1 MIKKCD
7 FKNQTLESTVLSL
20 KTNLKKFKVNSDT
33 SMKKMS
39 TTAEEERNKLELFI
53 Q

>member
-20 KTNLKKFKVNSDT
+20 KTNLKKFKINSET

-39 TTAEEERNKLELFI
+39 TTTEEERSKM
-53 Q
+53 